1 MPDWNSRLAV
11 SWQDAAGSHLITP
24 IDSFTPSFSL
34 STEVLHSIEATHIGV
49 VQSPKSITFSL
60 SVKAIGDSA
69 AQLTSLALAG
79 TPFDLIVQENDG
91 GFAWS
96 FVKVLLRSCYIT
108 SATPTNATISG
119 APSATFSGFSLA
131 AEAEPK
137 TGSSVSIP

>member
-1 MPDWNSRLAV
+1 MPDWNSRLALT
-11 SWQDAAGSHLITP
+11 WQDASGSHPTVP
-24 IDSFTPSFSL
+24 VESYVPTFSL
-34 STEVLHSIEATHIGV
+34 NTEVLHSIEATHIGV
-49 VQSPKSITFSL
+49 VQSPKSITFSI

-79 TPFDLIVQENDG
+79 TPFDLILQENDG

-137 TGSSVSIP
+137 NGATVSIP